1 MEQCYQSYQSPES
14 NAHCVKSVRILSYS
28 GPDFPA
34 FGLNTDRYFVSLHIP
49 PECGKMRQRITPN
62 MDNFQA
68 VATLAK
74 FIDQYK
80 IFKDETLARKTGKA
94 KQYWMQSSQ
103 MIDLYL
109 ALHS

>member
-1 MEQCYQSYQSPES
+1 
-14 NAHCVKSVRILSYS
+14 
-28 GPDFPA
+28 
-34 FGLNTDRYFVSLHIP
+34 
-49 PECGKMRQRITPN
+49 

-74 FIDQYK
+74 FIDQYE

-109 ALHS
+109 ALHSWIKINDVNILSYTLFELCPFFSNQQSKLRKVDDILLFGID

>member
-1 MEQCYQSYQSPES
+1 
-14 NAHCVKSVRILSYS
+14 
-28 GPDFPA
+28 
-34 FGLNTDRYFVSLHIP
+34 
-49 PECGKMRQRITPN
+49 

-74 FIDQYK
+74 FIDQYE
-80 IFKDETLARKTGKA
+80 IFKDETLALARKTGKA